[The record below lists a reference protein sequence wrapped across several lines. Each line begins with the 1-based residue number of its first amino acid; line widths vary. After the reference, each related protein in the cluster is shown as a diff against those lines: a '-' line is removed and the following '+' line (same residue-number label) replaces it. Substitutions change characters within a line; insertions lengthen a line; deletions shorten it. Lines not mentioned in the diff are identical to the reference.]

1 MAEEKRELTTL
12 EKNAIHRL
20 HPEYS
25 YYNGPKQIYGPL
37 YYVGD
42 NTVSAHLL
50 DTGDGLILM
59 DSLYPQSVHVL
70 LQQIWEAGFDPA
82 DIRYILH
89 THVHLDHFGGTKPLV
104 DMFGCRTFM
113 SAVDADLL
121 ESGSPVTM
129 LAVDSYPPLSETRLF
144 HVDERLQDG
153 DVVTLG
159 NARIECVA
167 CPGHSPGNM
176 SFCFTVEGPEG
187 PKKVG
192 INSAGGNKT
201 VAFDVL
207 DRLGLPHSLR
217 EDYLE
222 SARKLMDREVDIA
235 LGTHPFIGDTIGRLK
250 RLHEGN
256 GENPFIDPA
265 LWRAMMEGA
274 VRQFEEMAA
283 REAQGEK
290 MWEWS

>member
-82 DIRYILH
+82 EIRYILH

-144 HVDERLQDG
+144 HVDERLRKDKLEAKLLLQVHDELI
-153 DVVTLG
+153 VECPTEETEAVS
-159 NARIECVA
+159 RILKEEMESAASLSV
-167 CPGHSPGNM
+167 PLTVEVQSGHSW
-176 SFCFTVEGPEG
+176 
-187 PKKVG
+187 
-192 INSAGGNKT
+192 
-201 VAFDVL
+201 
-207 DRLGLPHSLR
+207 
-217 EDYLE
+217 
-222 SARKLMDREVDIA
+222 
-235 LGTHPFIGDTIGRLK
+235 
-250 RLHEGN
+250 
-256 GENPFIDPA
+256 GEA
-265 LWRAMMEGA
+265 H
-274 VRQFEEMAA
+274 
-283 REAQGEK
+283 
-290 MWEWS
+290 